1 MCFQSAAASPVME
14 ESNGLR
20 AREQSRTQC
29 ALSINTKAHSTHRRA
44 LSMRRLQ
51 NYVTSVPMCFQSAA
65 ASPVME
71 ESNGLRAREQSR
83 TQCALSINTKAHS
96 THRRALSMRRLQ
108 NYVTS
113 VPMCFQLAAAASS
126 ILFNPFNQKPLNYVP
141 MCFPKSNE
149 TPHAT
154 PPKTPATPSQS
165 TGCGASRDA
174 AIPARSASHP
184 ASCPG

>member
-1 MCFQSAAASPVME
+1 MCLCV
-14 ESNGLR
+14 SNQR
-20 AREQSRTQC
+20 Q
-29 ALSINTKAHSTHRRA
+29 
-44 LSMRRLQ
+44 RRLSWRKVMGYELGSRAEHSVLCQ
-51 NYVTSVPMCFQSAA
+51 LTQRHIAHIGVHQTIYPYVPMCFQSAA